1 MTRQSVVLFL
11 ALAGGV
17 ASAVQADRDMKN
29 RPISKVVTLLK
40 DMTTQL
46 SKEAEEDEE
55 VFEALG
61 CWCET
66 NDREKTKAIADAET
80 RIKKLNADIEK
91 FAGTSSQ
98 MNTEISNLQAELAK
112 NQEALDTATA
122 LREKQLAEFTEE
134 EKDMLGSISS
144 LGNAVTVLGKHKS
157 AFLQLSDV
165 AAINIAATIRE
176 QLRKHKF
183 MLAEVVSPSQRRM
196 LEAFAQPE
204 EFAALQQGS
213 AYNPAYKPQG
223 GAILGVLQSMLESF
237 QTNLAKSQEEEHTNQ
252 QAYEDLKAA
261 KTAEIKAGT
270 DQTETKTGLMA
281 EADEKHAQSKT
292 DLSRTEETLDADTKF
307 LASVKEHCANVDA
320 EYEERVK
327 TRQLEMQAVSKAM
340 SVLTSDEAQDLIA
353 DTLGLVQKPS
363 AFLQLNEKR
372 IALVKELK
380 ATAKL
385 TRDPRLSTL
394 AMRARIDAFG
404 KVKESLQ
411 GMIDN
416 LLKEKDEEIAKKDFC
431 IDSLN
436 QNLRVT
442 ETRHREKADAE
453 AKVEDHLNAMEKLTK
468 KIEEDHAQIAEL
480 RVQLK
485 KATEDREKAN
495 KDFQETVAD
504 QRATQKLLTAALGV
518 LKGFYEKPALMQ
530 ARAGAAQ
537 KAPAGPPPPPGF
549 KKYSNNAQSGG
560 VMNMIQ
566 TICDDAKAMEAEAL
580 AAEETNQQAYEDF
593 VKDTNDAV
601 ISLQKDIAT
610 KTEEKAREEQDK
622 VSQEGTRD
630 QKASEIEQL
639 KKENLDLHFECD
651 YMIKNFDIRMEARDA
666 EVEALKQGL
675 ATFSGASF
683 NSFLQSTK

>member
-1 MTRQSVVLFL
+1 
-11 ALAGGV
+11 
-17 ASAVQADRDMKN
+17 
-29 RPISKVVTLLK
+29 
-40 DMTTQL
+40 
-46 SKEAEEDEE
+46 
-55 VFEALG
+55 
-61 CWCET
+61 
-66 NDREKTKAIADAET
+66 
-80 RIKKLNADIEK
+80 
-91 FAGTSSQ
+91 
-98 MNTEISNLQAELAK
+98 
-112 NQEALDTATA
+112 
-122 LREKQLAEFTEE
+122 
-134 EKDMLGSISS
+134 
-144 LGNAVTVLGKHKS
+144 
-157 AFLQLSDV
+157 
-165 AAINIAATIRE
+165 
-176 QLRKHKF
+176 
-183 MLAEVVSPSQRRM
+183 
-196 LEAFAQPE
+196 
-204 EFAALQQGS
+204 
-213 AYNPAYKPQG
+213 
-223 GAILGVLQSMLESF
+223 
-237 QTNLAKSQEEEHTNQ
+237 
-252 QAYEDLKAA
+252 
-261 KTAEIKAGT
+261 
-270 DQTETKTGLMA
+270 
-281 EADEKHAQSKT
+281 
-292 DLSRTEETLDADTKF
+292 
-307 LASVKEHCANVDA
+307 
-320 EYEERVK
+320 
-327 TRQLEMQAVSKAM
+327 MQAVSKAM

-380 ATAKL
+380 ATAEL

-442 ETRHREKADAE
+442 ETRQREKADAE
-453 AKVEDHLNAMEKLTK
+453 AKVEDHLNAMEKLSK
-468 KIEEDHAQIAEL
+468 KIEEDHAQIAEM

-518 LKGFYEKPALMQ
+518 LKGFYEKAALLQ
-530 ARAGAAQ
+530 ANAR

-601 ISLQKDIAT
+601 IVLQKDIAT

-639 KKENLDLHFECD
+639 MKENLDLHIDCD
-651 YMIKNFDIRMEARDA
+651 YMLKNFETRP
-666 EVEALKQGL
+666 
-675 ATFSGASF
+675 
-683 NSFLQSTK
+683 

>member
-1 MTRQSVVLFL
+1 
-11 ALAGGV
+11 
-17 ASAVQADRDMKN
+17 
-29 RPISKVVTLLK
+29 
-40 DMTTQL
+40 
-46 SKEAEEDEE
+46 
-55 VFEALG
+55 
-61 CWCET
+61 
-66 NDREKTKAIADAET
+66 
-80 RIKKLNADIEK
+80 
-91 FAGTSSQ
+91 
-98 MNTEISNLQAELAK
+98 
-112 NQEALDTATA
+112 
-122 LREKQLAEFTEE
+122 
-134 EKDMLGSISS
+134 
-144 LGNAVTVLGKHKS
+144 
-157 AFLQLSDV
+157 
-165 AAINIAATIRE
+165 
-176 QLRKHKF
+176 
-183 MLAEVVSPSQRRM
+183 
-196 LEAFAQPE
+196 
-204 EFAALQQGS
+204 
-213 AYNPAYKPQG
+213 
-223 GAILGVLQSMLESF
+223 
-237 QTNLAKSQEEEHTNQ
+237 
-252 QAYEDLKAA
+252 
-261 KTAEIKAGT
+261 
-270 DQTETKTGLMA
+270 MA

-292 DLSRTEETLDADTKF
+292 DLSQTEETLDADTKF
-307 LASVKEHCANVDA
+307 L
-320 EYEERVK
+320 ERVK

-340 SVLTSDEAQDLIA
+340 SVLTSNEATDLFS

-380 ATAKL
+380 ATAEL

-468 KIEEDHAQIAEL
+468 KIEEDHAQIAEM

-518 LKGFYEKPALMQ
+518 LKGFYEKPALMR
-530 ARAGAAQ
+530 AGAGAAQ

-639 KKENLDLHFECD
+639 KKENLDLHMDCD
-651 YMIKNFDIRMEARDA
+651 YMLKNFETRLEARDA
-666 EVEALKQGL
+666 EVEALKQAIASLSG
-675 ATFSGASF
+675 ATF
-683 NSFLQSTK
+683 LQVLREKV

>member
-1 MTRQSVVLFL
+1 
-11 ALAGGV
+11 
-17 ASAVQADRDMKN
+17 MKN

-40 DMTTQL
+40 DMTVQL
-46 SKEAEEDEE
+46 QKEAEEDEE
-55 VFEALG
+55 VFEAMG

-66 NDREKTKAIADAET
+66 HDREKTKAIADAQT
-80 RIKKLNADIEK
+80 RIQKLNADIEK
-91 FAGTSSQ
+91 FAGTSSK
-98 MNTEISNLQAELAK
+98 MSTEIADLQAEVAANTK
-112 NQEALDTATA
+112 ALETATA
-122 LREKQLAEFTEE
+122 LRQKQLAEFTEE
-134 EKDMLGSISS
+134 EKDMLGSIGS
-144 LGNAVTVLGKHKS
+144 LGSAVTVLGKHRAS
-157 AFLQLSDV
+157 FLQLSDTN
-165 AAINIAATIRE
+165 AINIAATIRD
-176 QLRKHKF
+176 QLRRHRF
-183 MLAEVVSPSQRRM
+183 LLQEVVSPSQRRM

-204 EFAALQQGS
+204 ASGLLQESSG
-213 AYNPAYKPQG
+213 YNPAYKPQG
-223 GAILGVLQSMLESF
+223 GAILGVLESMKESF
-237 QTNLAKSQEEEHTNQ
+237 ETNLAKSQKEETTNQ

-261 KTAEIKAGT
+261 KEGEIKAGNELIT
-270 DQTETKTGLMA
+270 SKTGLMA
-281 EADEKHAQSKT
+281 DADEKHAQSKT
-292 DLSRTEETLDADTKF
+292 DLSSTEDTLQADTVY
-307 LASVKEHCANVDA
+307 LASVKEHCANIDA
-320 EYEERVK
+320 EMEERTK
-327 TRQLEMQAVSKAM
+327 TRQMEMQAVSKAM
-340 SVLTSDEAQDLIA
+340 SILTSDEATDLFS
-353 DTLGLVQKPS
+353 DTLGLVQHR
-363 AFLQLNEKR
+363 ATFVQLSKSDR
-372 IALVKELK
+372 ARLVKALQ
-380 ATAKL
+380 ATAK
-385 TRDPRLSTL
+385 TSHDPRLSIL
-394 AMRARIDAFG
+394 AMRARGDVFA
-404 KVKESLQ
+404 KVRESLQ
-411 GMIDN
+411 EMVDK
-416 LLKEKDEEIAKKDFC
+416 LLKEKEEEIQKKYFC

-436 QNLRVT
+436 ENMRTT
-442 ETRHREKADAE
+442 ETRTQEKETAN
-453 AKVEDHLNAMEKLTK
+453 AKMEDHMNAMEMLAK

-518 LKGFYEKPALMQ
+518 LKGFYEKPELVQ
-530 ARAGAAQ
+530 AGAGTAH

-549 KKYSNNAQSGG
+549 KKYSKNAQSGG

-651 YMIKNFDIRMEARDA
+651 YMIKSFDIRMEARDA